1 MKRIK
6 NISPGEILSEEFLI
20 PLNISQRKLADET
33 NIPSG
38 RVSEIIR
45 GTKSITADTALRL
58 SIFFGNSP
66 KFWLGLQAD
75 FDIENAYLQRTEEFK
90 QIRNYKKILT
100 A

>member
-20 PLNISQRKLADET
+20 PLNISQRKLADVT